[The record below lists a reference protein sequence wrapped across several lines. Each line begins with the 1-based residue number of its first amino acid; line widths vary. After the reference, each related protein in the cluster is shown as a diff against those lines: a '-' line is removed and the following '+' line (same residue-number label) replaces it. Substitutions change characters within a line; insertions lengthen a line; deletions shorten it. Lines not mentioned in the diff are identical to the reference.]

1 VFKVAEA
8 CSVTPQFS
16 RFNSVLYESSLVNF
30 GMYLFDCNK
39 KAISFQDIYSKSVK
53 LNEGEYTLHAQICSE
68 NVSTLQQL
76 KKSILL
82 LNFAMA
88 KPMELSFYKSLADT
102 FVPSATPLKKSITL
116 ENGSG
121 TCLFVSD
128 FNKDVPVP
136 KGAKPGDFLIGDF
149 KLNSDLSIDGL
160 FKATYA
166 VGSELV
172 AKDDEFLTDKEA
184 VKTQSVQLSESVRD
198 LEIGHMSKL
207 TKDELS
213 TLLAKLEK
221 ENSKSIKLHKKKL
234 ECMLE
239 EFEKTP
245 APSAEQLI
253 TAANQALS
261 LIDESAVALYFG
273 VQQDPTSTSQKQKT
287 LKAEFQEKKETI
299 ALAYVCI
306 ASVYRYQI
314 STSTAEE
321 GKLNELF
328 DAALLKSSQW
338 TSDAL
343 NDGNYVLLWA
353 WKESQ
358 KGYPATALKPLL
370 KYVSNSNNV
379 SKSKWKKAIEQRNE
393 LVMKLE

>member
-1 VFKVAEA
+1 
-8 CSVTPQFS
+8 
-16 RFNSVLYESSLVNF
+16 
-30 GMYLFDCNK
+30 MYLFDCNK

-53 LNEGEYTLHAQICSE
+53 LNEGEYTLKAQVCSE

-102 FVPSATPLKKSITL
+102 FVPSATPLKKSVTL

-136 KGAKPGDFLIGDF
+136 KDAKPGDFLIGDF
-149 KLNSDLSIDGL
+149 KLNSDLGIDGL

-172 AKDDEFLTDKEA
+172 AKDDEFLTDKDA
-184 VKTQSVQLSESVRD
+184 VKSQSVQLSESVRD

-221 ENSKSIKLHKKKL
+221 GNSKLIKLHKKKL

-314 STSTAEE
+314 STSTDEE

-370 KYVSNSNNV
+370 KYVSNSKNV
-379 SKSKWKKAIEQRNE
+379 SKSQWKKAIEQRNE